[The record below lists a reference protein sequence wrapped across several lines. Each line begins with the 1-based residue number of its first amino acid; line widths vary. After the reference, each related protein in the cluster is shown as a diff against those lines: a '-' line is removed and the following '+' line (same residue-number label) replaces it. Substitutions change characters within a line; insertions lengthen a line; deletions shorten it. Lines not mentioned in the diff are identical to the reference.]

1 MGPMKILIILVELYP
16 AGDACSDLV
25 GNVDVLLGGDFG
37 ETSDQL
43 GKAQPLDFSN
53 NCWRDR

>member
-1 MGPMKILIILVELYP
+1 MKMVIILVELYP

-25 GNVDVLLGGDFG
+25 GNVDVLLGSNFG

-43 GKAQPLDFSN
+43 GKAQELDFSN
-53 NCWRDR
+53 NCWDR